1 MGCGASA
8 PAKDAAAPEPKPAA
22 ADITELPVAEQ
33 PAVAPLPDIDAK
45 PSMVSSPAPSSS
57 SSGGGAGG
65 GALPDVHASS
75 KKVQSKLDAEMDA
88 VLNASATVELKEE
101 IRKQAKEMFDKMDMD
116 GSGKIEVTEF
126 HGILQKLGMD
136 IPSAQ
141 FDLYAKAILTNYDR
155 NIKDNTLDFKE
166 FAKFYSKCLA
176 SEEVRKRY
184 AKKLS
189 KDVGGPQLKAAAK
202 AAFAKYDADSSGFV
216 EVGEL
221 RSCLTDVLKLELTEE
236 QWAFFAED
244 TIKRGDKN
252 GDGKFDFHEF
262 LNLYKK
268 CLADDKVR
276 VKFEEKI
283 TLRYADGEWKAE

>member
-22 ADITELPVAEQ
+22 AADITDLPVTEQ
-33 PAVAPLPDIDAK
+33 PAVAPLPDINAK
-45 PSMVSSPAPSSS
+45 PSMVSSPAAS
-57 SSGGGAGG
+57 SSGGAGG
-65 GALPDVHASS
+65 LGALPDIHAASS
-75 KKVQSKLDAEMDA
+75 KKVQSKLDAEMSA
-88 VLNASATVELKEE
+88 VLNASETVELKEE
-101 IRKQAKEMFDKMDMD
+101 IRKKAKEMFDKLDMD

-126 HGILQKLGMD
+126 HSILQTLGMD
-136 IPSAQ
+136 IPSEQ
-141 FDLYAKAILTNYDR
+141 FDLYAKGILTNYDR
-155 NIKDNTLDFKE
+155 NITDSVLDFKE
-166 FAKFYSKCLA
+166 FSKFYSKCLA

-189 KDVGGPQLKAAAK
+189 RDVGGPQVKAAAE

-221 RSCLTDVLKLELTEE
+221 RNCLTDLLKLQLTEE
-236 QWAFFAED
+236 QWSFFAAD
-244 TIKRGDKN
+244 TLKRGDQN

-276 VKFEEKI
+276 AKFEEKI